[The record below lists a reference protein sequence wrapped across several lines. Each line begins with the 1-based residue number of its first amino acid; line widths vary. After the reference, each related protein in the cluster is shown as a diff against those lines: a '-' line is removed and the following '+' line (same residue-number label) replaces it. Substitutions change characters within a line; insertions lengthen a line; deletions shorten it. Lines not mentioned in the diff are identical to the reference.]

1 MHATHACGCKKNLDP
16 KPHPDSK
23 CLELGHWYLAIIST
37 DDPDVQWYWEQLLW
51 MVFFSSVTVF
61 LESISHRAE
70 FKALIV
76 YEVYIIINMAMIFY
90 HPNKLLVLK
99 FQFMNGNLYW
109 FSFFGS

>member
-1 MHATHACGCKKNLDP
+1 MILGTIALDGVLFFC
-16 KPHPDSK
+16 DS
-23 CLELGHWYLAIIST
+23 I
-37 DDPDVQWYWEQLLW
+37 
-51 MVFFSSVTVF
+51 

-99 FQFMNGNLYW
+99 FQFMNGNLY
-109 FSFFGS
+109 